1 MRPVSS
7 TLVVD
12 AAILVPVVLGRMAG
26 AMVSAQ
32 RRCALITTDRAITEA
47 ARRIELG
54 LKRPDMTDVLNEV
67 AGQMTVVPLA
77 LLSGDIA
84 RAEEVL
90 RDTVPNRS
98 GSTTDAH
105 LLALGWAADADI
117 WTHDRDFA
125 GAGIATWSTINL
137 MRALARQD

>member
-32 RRCALITTDRAITEA
+32 RRCALITTDRAIAEA
-47 ARRIELG
+47 GRRIELG
-54 LKRPDMTDVLNEV
+54 LKRPDMMDVLNEV

-90 RDTVPNRS
+90 RDTAPNRS

-105 LLALGWAADADI
+105 LLVLGWAADADI